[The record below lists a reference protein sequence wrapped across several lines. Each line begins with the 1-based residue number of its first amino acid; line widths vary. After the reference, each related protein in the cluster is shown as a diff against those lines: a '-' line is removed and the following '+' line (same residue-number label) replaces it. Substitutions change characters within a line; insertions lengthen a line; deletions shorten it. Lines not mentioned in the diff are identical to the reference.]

1 MNKLFILIYLVSL
14 STALSACNNSST
26 EVETYHEKLANSS
39 SSSSESSTIPPS
51 HSEEIQDNNTVIDF
65 KKIQKVIQ
73 KDLPESQLLSI
84 KSDNY
89 YGKPAIRVTSRIG
102 TTRKEIIY
110 DSTLDKKLD
119 IYTHYDKHYDK
130 NKKINLIHIISLN
143 EAIDI
148 GAKAINHEFNIDE
161 WKLTFEDDEQA
172 IVWEIE
178 NKDFEVQLNAQ
189 TGEVYDIDS

>member
-1 MNKLFILIYLVSL
+1 MNKLFILIYLVTL
-14 STALSACNNSST
+14 STALSACNNASTDT
-26 EVETYHEKLANSS
+26 EVYHEKLANPSS
-39 SSSSESSTIPPS
+39 SSSKSNTIPPT
-51 HSEEIQDNNTVIDF
+51 HSEEIQDNTVIDL
-65 KKIQKVIQ
+65 KKVEKVIQ
-73 KDLPESQLLSI
+73 KDFPESQLLSI

-89 YGKPAIRVTSRIG
+89 YGKSAIRVTSRIG
-102 TTRKEIIY
+102 ATRKEIIY
-110 DSTLDKKLD
+110 NSTLDKKLD
-119 IYTHYDKHYDK
+119 NYNHYDKHYDE
-130 NKKINLIHIISLN
+130 NKKINLINIISLN

-178 NKDFEVQLNAQ
+178 DKDFEVQLNAQ